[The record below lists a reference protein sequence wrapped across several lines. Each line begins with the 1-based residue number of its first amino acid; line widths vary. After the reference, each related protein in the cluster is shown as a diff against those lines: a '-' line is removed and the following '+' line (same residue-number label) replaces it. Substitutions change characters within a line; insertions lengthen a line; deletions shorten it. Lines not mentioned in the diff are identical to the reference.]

1 MLRTVAPE
9 IMWVGRARRTLS
21 FFLLAVLVATSIGV
35 LFMAGEAHADT
46 FFVNSTKDRVDE
58 RPGDGLCFTGV
69 RIVHDDGGIEGE
81 CTLRAAI
88 QEANAVAG
96 ADTINFGILSTEDS
110 NCNATT
116 GVCTISPASALPTIT
131 RVATINGYSQPGAS
145 VNTATTGT
153 NADLKIVL
161 DGSNAGSSP
170 SAPVDGLYVTA
181 RSTTI
186 RGLVINNGFRAGV
199 VFDQETPSDRG
210 RTLEGCF
217 IGTDALGTSA
227 KGNGGGVIIDDGEG
241 NVIGGTTLAARN
253 LISGNSNA
261 GIFISSPANGNSVQ
275 GNLIGTNK
283 DGGKGNN
290 LGNFTGVHIVG
301 GSNNTI
307 GGNGAASNTIA
318 YNDGRHGIQVQ
329 RASDPNPG
337 TGNRILFNS
346 IHSNAELGI
355 QLGAEGGTGV
365 TPNDPDDRDVGA
377 NTLQNFP
384 GISSAVTFG
393 ASTTITGGLN
403 STPNQTFTLQF
414 FSSPEPD
421 ASGFGEGKTFIGQ
434 LNNVTTNAN
443 GNRSFT
449 FTPAQKVP
457 VGWRVTA
464 TATGV
469 GGTSEFSRARL
480 VERPVIEE

>member
-1 MLRTVAPE
+1 MIKTRSLGTRVGATLVAALTIAACLVVLTVANP
-9 IMWVGRARRTLS
+9 
-21 FFLLAVLVATSIGV
+21 
-35 LFMAGEAHADT
+35 AHAATT
-46 FFVNSTKDRVDE
+46 FFVNSTKDRVDNN
-58 RPGDGLCFTGV
+58 PGNGECWTGV
-69 RIVHDDGGIEGE
+69 NIIIDDVFIEKE

-88 QEANAVAG
+88 QEANAFAG
-96 ADTINFGILSTEDS
+96 ADTINFFIVSSEDS

-116 GVCTISPASALPTIT
+116 NVCTISPTTKLPTIT
-131 RVATINGYSQPGAS
+131 RPLTIDGYSEFMGAS
-145 VNTATTGT
+145 VNTAATGT
-153 NADLKIVL
+153 NAVLKIVL
-161 DGSNAGSSP
+161 DGSKAGSTP

-181 RSTTI
+181 RNSTV
-186 RGLVINNGFRAGV
+186 RGLVINNFFRAGV
-199 VFDQETPSDRG
+199 VFDQETPSDAG

-217 IGTDALGTSA
+217 IGTDVLGTSA
-227 KGNGGGVIIDDGEG
+227 EGNGGGVIIDDGEG

-253 LISGNSNA
+253 LISGNDSA
-261 GIFISSPANGNSVQ
+261 GVFVSEPANGNSIQ
-275 GNLIGTNK
+275 GNLIGTQK
-283 DGGKGNN
+283 DGNTALDN
-290 LGNFTGVHIVG
+290 RTGVHIVG

-307 GGNGAASNTIA
+307 GGNGAARNTIA
-318 YNDGRHGIQVQ
+318 FNRFHGVQVQ
-329 RASDPNPG
+329 GLSDPSSG

-346 IHSNAELGI
+346 IYNNANLGI

-365 TPNDPDDRDVGA
+365 TLNDPDDPDTGA

-403 STPNQTFTLQF
+403 STPNSTFTIQF
-414 FSSPEPD
+414 FSSPAPD
-421 ASGFGEGKTFIGQ
+421 PSGFGEGKTFIGQ

-443 GNRSFT
+443 GNRSFN
-449 FTPAQKVP
+449 FVPAQKVP

-480 VERPVIEE
+480 VERPVIEG

>member
-1 MLRTVAPE
+1 VLLT
-9 IMWVGRARRTLS
+9 ARP
-21 FFLLAVLVATSIGV
+21 
-35 LFMAGEAHADT
+35 AHADT
-46 FFVNSTKDRVDE
+46 YFVNSTKDRVDTSH
-58 RPGDGLCFTGV
+58 GNGSCFTGV

-88 QEANAVAG
+88 QETNAVAG
-96 ADTINFGILSTEDS
+96 ADTINFGIASAEFPECD
-110 NCNATT
+110 ATT
-116 GVCTISPASALPTIT
+116 KVCTISPASQLPTIT

-145 VNTATTGT
+145 VNSATTGT
-153 NADLKIVL
+153 NTVLKIVL
-161 DGSNAGSSP
+161 DGSKAGSTP

-181 RSTTI
+181 RSSTV
-186 RGLVINNGFRAGV
+186 RGLVINKGFRAGV

-217 IGTDALGTSA
+217 IGTDVLGTSA

-253 LISGNSNA
+253 LISGNNDT
-261 GIFISSPANGNSVQ
+261 GIFVSEPANGNTIQ
-275 GNLIGTNK
+275 GNLIGTTK
-283 DGGKGNN
+283 DGTTA
-290 LGNFTGVHIVG
+290 LGNRTGIHVVG

-307 GGNGAASNTIA
+307 GGNGAAKNTIA
-318 YNDGRHGIQVQ
+318 FNRFHGVQVQ
-329 RASDPNPG
+329 EVFGPNSG

-346 IHSNAELGI
+346 IFDNANLGI
-355 QLGAEGGTGV
+355 QLGAEAGTGV
-365 TPNDPDDRDVGA
+365 TLNDPDDPDTGA

-384 GISSAVTFG
+384 GITSAVTFG
-393 ASTTITGGLN
+393 ASTTISGGLN
-403 STPNQTFTLQF
+403 STPNQTFTIQF
-414 FSSPEPD
+414 FSSPAPD
-421 ASGFGEGKTFIGQ
+421 PSAFGEGKTFIGQ
-434 LNNVTTNAN
+434 TSVTTNAN

-449 FTPAQKVP
+449 FIPAQKVP

-480 VERPVIEE
+480 VEPPVIEG